1 MTNTRQ
7 DGQWM
12 VQFGMHAAAD
22 AINTDMLT
30 SNEVQVLAARFND
43 QTQICSLSSFNM
55 YWILQ
60 ALGRLN
66 ETSKA
71 EEAIRL
77 CWGGQVR

>member
-1 MTNTRQ
+1 
-7 DGQWM
+7 
-12 VQFGMHAAAD
+12 MHAAAD

-30 SNEVQVLAARFND
+30 TEELQTLATRFD
-43 QTQICSLSSFNM
+43 DKTQICSLSSFNM

-66 ETSKA
+66 NTAKA

-77 CWGGQVR
+77 CWGGQVCGNFDCWLLRVLMNGL